1 MSLKMHGTRKDWN
14 RDGTS
19 RRRRVKKEKDGEE
32 KEREEVESVE
42 VESVEETENE
52 RRKRRRVNKG
62 KGKAKAET
70 DGSEDAE
77 WRKAL
82 TEVVLGIEEQIEG
95 GFDELWRRVSMKID
109 DSEGVERVMR
119 RVQRLEDNLITES
132 DLEEGP
138 SRRTGGLKRK
148 AEEDDSEVEVVAER
162 FGESG
167 WLDLEAEETDGEGTS
182 EEDDEDGEKEDDDGM
197 DIY

>member
-1 MSLKMHGTRKDWN
+1 MHGTRKDWN

-32 KEREEVESVE
+32 KEREEI
-42 VESVEETENE
+42 ESVEETEGE
-52 RRKRRRVNKG
+52 RRKRRRVDKG

-70 DGSEDAE
+70 DGSDEAE

-82 TEVVLGIEEQIEG
+82 TEVVLGIEEQIEE

-109 DSEGVERVMR
+109 EGVERVMR
-119 RVQRLEDNLITES
+119 RVQRLEDNMITES

-148 AEEDDSEVEVVAER
+148 AEENDSEVEVVAER

-167 WLDLEAEETDGEGTS
+167 WLDLEAEETDREGSS
-182 EEDDEDGEKEDDDGM
+182 EEGDEDGEKEEVENDDDM